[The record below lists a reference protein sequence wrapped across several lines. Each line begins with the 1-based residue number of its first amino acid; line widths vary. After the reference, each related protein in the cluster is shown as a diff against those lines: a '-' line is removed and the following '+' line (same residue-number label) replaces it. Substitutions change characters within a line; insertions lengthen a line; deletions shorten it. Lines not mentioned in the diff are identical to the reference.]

1 MSQTD
6 DSPAP
11 TDDRAAGDERAAGD
25 THHRR
30 IRTDFNDLIEDL
42 IEDGRRRGL
51 FDDLAGSGR
60 PLDLEENVYEGS
72 ARLANKLMK
81 DNDLRPPWLSR
92 RVDVVEKIDALR
104 ADIGRT
110 WARYRVAFDQAQ
122 GQGHRPALTIGWD
135 DACRGWEEAIVALNK
150 EIDSYNLKRPSSQL
164 ELFKLR
170 LADELKRVNAPR
182 YLL

>member
-1 MSQTD
+1 MND
-6 DSPAP
+6 ND
-11 TDDRAAGDERAAGD
+11 DERASGD
-25 THHRR
+25 THRRR
-30 IRTDFNDLIEDL
+30 IRTDFNDLIEDM

-51 FDDLAGSGR
+51 FDDLSGSGQ
-60 PLDLEENVYEGS
+60 PLDLDENVYEGS
-72 ARLANKLMK
+72 ARLANKLLK

-92 RVDVVEKIDALR
+92 RVGVIEKIDALR

-110 WARYRVAFDQAQ
+110 WTRYRVAFEQAQ
-122 GQGHRPALTIGWD
+122 GQSHRPALTIGWD

-150 EIDSYNLKRPSSQL
+150 EIEAYNLKRPSSQL

-170 LADELKRVNAPR
+170 LGDELKRVNAPR